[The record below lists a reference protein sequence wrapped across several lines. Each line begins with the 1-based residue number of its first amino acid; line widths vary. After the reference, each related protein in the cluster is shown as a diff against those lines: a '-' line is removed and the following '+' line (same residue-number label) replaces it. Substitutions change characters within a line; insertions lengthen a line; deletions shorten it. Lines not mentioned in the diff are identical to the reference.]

1 MLLMVE
7 YYYDENGY
15 KRFRNSDKL
24 VHRHVAERKLG
35 RKLRPGEVVHH
46 KNRDKSDNSR
56 ANLWVFKN
64 QKKHNST
71 HRQDKKYY
79 GEW

>member
-1 MLLMVE
+1 MVR

-15 KRFRNSDKL
+15 KRFWESDKPI
-24 VHRHVAERKLG
+24 HRHVAERKLH

-46 KNRDKSDNSR
+46 INRDKSDNSR
-56 ANLWVFKN
+56 SNLWVFKN
-64 QKKHNST
+64 QKLHDRA
-71 HRQDKKYY
+71 HRTDKKLY